1 MVSRETLQELAA
13 FEFDPMN
20 DVAFKFLFGSE
31 KRKQITLAFLNA
43 ILEPWIGRTIKDLE
57 FLPTEMVPYSDSG
70 KLTRLD
76 VVCKLDDCETVNVE
90 VQVVNYKEMDHRT
103 LYYWAQLFLKALKK
117 ADRYRDL
124 KPVITINILSFNLF
138 PEPDDDPHDVY
149 SVCSLKSYRRMNRD
163 MELHFLELPKY
174 RNYRK
179 KNKNSVAE
187 MSSLERWLAFFANN
201 LNIDEQEELVMADA
215 AISTALEESRI
226 FLSDTAEQ
234 LDYLNRRMAIMDYN
248 SGMADSYEDGLAK
261 GEKKGEKKGEEK
273 GVKKVAIAMLK
284 NKVPFD
290 TIQLYTSLSQAQIEQ
305 IAKDNNLM

>member
-1 MVSRETLQELAA
+1 
-13 FEFDPMN
+13 
-20 DVAFKFLFGSE
+20 
-31 KRKQITLAFLNA
+31 
-43 ILEPWIGRTIKDLE
+43 
-57 FLPTEMVPYSDSG
+57 MVPDSDSG

-76 VVCKLDDCETVNVE
+76 VVCDLDDCETVNVE
-90 VQVVNYKEMDHRT
+90 VQVVNYKDMDHRT
-103 LYYWAQLFLKALKK
+103 LYYWAQLFLKALRK
-117 ADRYRDL
+117 AGRYRNL

-149 SVCSLKSYRRMNRD
+149 SICSLKSHRRMNRD

-179 KNKNSVAE
+179 KKKNSVAE

-215 AISTALEESRI
+215 AINTALEESRI

-234 LDYLNRRMAIMDYN
+234 LNYLNRQMAIFEYN
-248 SGMADSYEDGLAK
+248 SRMADSFDDGLEK
-261 GEKKGEKKGEEK
+261 GLEKGMKKGEKKGRELEK
-273 GVKKVAIAMLK
+273 KELVIVMLK
-284 NKVPFD
+284 NKAPLE
-290 TIQLYTSLSQAQIEQ
+290 TIQLYTNLSQAQIEQ